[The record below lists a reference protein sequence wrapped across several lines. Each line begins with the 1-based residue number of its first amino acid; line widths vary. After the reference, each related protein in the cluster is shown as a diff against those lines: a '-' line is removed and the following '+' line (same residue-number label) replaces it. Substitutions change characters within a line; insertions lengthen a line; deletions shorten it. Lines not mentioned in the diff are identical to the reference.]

1 MAGMVPRY
9 TKQLVILTTPE
20 DAALVAELEK
30 VMKSTGHAVSR
41 ADVLRQAL
49 EPGLKKLTRQYAEQ
63 LEALRTTGE

>member
-9 TKQLVILTTPE
+9 TKQLVILTTAE
-20 DAALVAELEK
+20 DAALVTELEK

-63 LEALRTTGE
+63 LEALRATGE